1 MRILLLCKRRYT
13 NKDLVD
19 DHFGR
24 LFHLPL
30 HWSRHCPVEVM
41 CIDYKGR
48 PPQMQHIDNLTISSL
63 PFGLN
68 PVDIC
73 RTVGATVRA
82 TKIFRPDVV
91 VASSDI
97 IYGMAGLHLARI
109 TGAKFVFDLYDD
121 YRTFRI
127 NQYTGLTAFFGTICK
142 RADLLLC
149 ASEPIRTLTVP
160 YNTNAVVIGNGYDP
174 TVFYPGSSDPAR
186 QVRRARLGVAANE
199 LLLVYPGATATRVDL
214 PLVAAALAHLNA
226 GDQSTRLLLIGP
238 DSAQAA
244 NRSPWFIT
252 LPQLPQTEVAD
263 WLRAADIGMAP
274 YAATAST
281 QAFAPCK
288 LAEFLACGLPV
299 VATDISN
306 LAEFHH
312 HGVYT
317 YQAGNIDEC
326 VSVIKKAASSGT
338 PGKPLHEFRWEN
350 LAGKSLDEIRK
361 LFGSFRPHKNNHD

>member
-13 NKDLVD
+13 NRDLLD

-30 HWSRHCPVEVM
+30 HWSKQGPVEVI
-41 CIDYKGR
+41 CIDYQGR
-48 PPQMQHIDNLTISSL
+48 PPQTQRIGNLTLSSL
-63 PFGLN
+63 PFGPHPRN
-68 PVDIC
+68 IFGTP
-73 RTVGATVRA
+73 GAVMRA
-82 TKIFRPDVV
+82 AKKFAPDVV

-97 IYGMAGLHLARI
+97 VYGLAGLHLAR
-109 TGAKFVFDLYDD
+109 ALKARLVYDLYDD

-127 NQYTGLTAFFGTICK
+127 NQYTGLATFFGTAC
-142 RADLLLC
+142 RGADLLLC
-149 ASEPIRTLTVP
+149 ASEPIRTLAAP
-160 YNTNAVVIGNGYDP
+160 YNTSAVVIGNGYDP
-174 TVFYPGSSDPAR
+174 AVFYPGSSDSSR
-186 QVRRARLGVAANE
+186 QALRARLGIASGE
-199 LLLVYPGATATRVDL
+199 LLLIYPGATAARVDL
-214 PLVAAALAHLNA
+214 PLVAAALARLNA
-226 GDQSTRLLLIGP
+226 EGHHARLLLIGP
-238 DSAQAA
+238 DSEQQAS
-244 NRSPWFIT
+244 RSSWFIA

-274 YAATAST
+274 YAATAQN

-317 YQAGNIDEC
+317 CQDGNIDGL
-326 VSVIKKAASSGT
+326 VAAVKKAVT
-338 PGKPLHEFRWEN
+338 TGKPGIPLHNFLWES
-350 LAGKSLDEIRK
+350 LAGKSLTAIAN
-361 LFGSFRPHKNNHD
+361 LAV

>member
-41 CIDYKGR
+41 CLDYKGR
-48 PPQMQHIDNLTISSL
+48 PSQTQHLDNLTISSQPL
-63 PFGLN
+63 GLN

-73 RTVGATVRA
+73 RTAGEIIRA
-82 TKIFRPDVV
+82 AKIFRPDVV
-91 VASSDI
+91 IASSDI
-97 IYGMAGLHLARI
+97 FYGIAGLFLARR
-109 TGAKFVFDLYDD
+109 TGARFVFDLYDD
-121 YRTFRI
+121 YRAFRI
-127 NQYTGLTAFFGTICK
+127 NQYTGLTATFGAVCK

-149 ASEPIRTLTVP
+149 ASDPIRILTTP

-174 TVFYPGSSDPAR
+174 TVFYPNSSDPAR
-186 QVRRARLGVAANE
+186 QARRARLGIASDE
-199 LLLVYPGATATRVDL
+199 LLLIYPGATAARVDL
-214 PLVAAALAHLNA
+214 PLVATALARLNA
-226 GDQSTRLLLIGP
+226 EGQRTWTLLIGP
-238 DSAQAA
+238 DSEQQA

-263 WLRAADIGMAP
+263 WLRAADIGIAP
-274 YAATAST
+274 YAAMAQTL
-281 QAFAPCK
+281 AFAPCK

-317 YQAGNIDEC
+317 YQAGNIDAF
-326 VSVIKKAASSGT
+326 VTAVKKAVSAGRSGI
-338 PGKPLHEFRWEN
+338 PLQEFLWEN
-350 LAGKSLDEIRK
+350 LAGKSLAAIRE
-361 LFGSFRPHKNNHD
+361 LVI